1 MAKLSTIII
10 AKAQLKAVQALTYI
24 LPVSHPLVFAGP
36 NSALN
41 LCDNIQQLDMKKVL
55 IVTDEVLLKLGV
67 IQPLQSKL
75 EQANIQVTIFSE
87 VKPDP
92 TFEVVEKAI
101 QLFTSSQ
108 SDSVLAVGGGST
120 IDTSKVLALAAANNK
135 SPKQLIGI
143 LKARKPS
150 FPLFVIPTTA
160 GTGSEVTVAA
170 VLSDNETHVKSLV
183 IDHKVVPLATALDP
197 VIMQGMPPTI
207 TADTGI
213 DALTH
218 ALESWV
224 SEFANQETDF
234 YSRAATKIIL
244 DNLVTAWKDGK
255 NLAAREAMALG
266 SHYAGLAMNKAAIGY
281 VHALAHQLGAKYG
294 IPHGRANA
302 IILPYVL
309 EFNREASEKRL
320 AKLAREIG
328 LTNAKNDSEATD
340 IFIQRIKTLLVEL
353 NINTQVQGIQQHD
366 FPDMIE
372 AAFTEEHGM
381 NSIPKYK
388 DYADAERIKKKKKK
402 GSS

>member
-41 LCDNIQQLDMKKVL
+41 LCDNIQQLGMKKVL

-234 YSRAATKIIL
+234 YSRAATKLIL
-244 DNLVTAWKDGK
+244 NNLVTAWKDGK

-302 IILPYVL
+302 IILPHVL

-328 LTNAKNDSEATD
+328 LTDAKNDSEATD

-353 NINTQVQGIQQHD
+353 NIHTQVQGIQQHD
-366 FPDMIE
+366 LPDMIE
-372 AAFTEEHGM
+372 AAFTEAHGM
-381 NSIPKYK
+381 YAVPKYM
-388 DYADAERIKKKKKK
+388 DYAEAERILMHL
-402 GSS
+402 

>member
-1 MAKLSTIII
+1 MAKLSTIIK

-41 LCDNIQQLDMKKVL
+41 LCNNIQQLGMKKVL

-67 IQPLQSKL
+67 IQPLQSQL
-75 EQANIQVTIFSE
+75 EQAGVQVNIFSE

-92 TFEVVEKAI
+92 TFEVVDKGI
-101 QLFTSSQ
+101 QLFKSSK

-135 SPKQLIGI
+135 SPKQLVGL
-143 LKARKPS
+143 LKARKPA

-170 VLSDNETHVKSLV
+170 VLSDNRTHVKSLV
-183 IDHKVVPLATALDP
+183 IDPKVVPLATALDP
-197 VIMQGMPPTI
+197 IIMQGMPPAI

-234 YSRAATKIIL
+234 YSRAATKLIL
-244 DNLVTAWKDGK
+244 ENLIPTWKDGK

-294 IPHGRANA
+294 VPHGRANA
-302 IILPYVL
+302 IILPHVL
-309 EFNREASEKRL
+309 EFNREASEKRS

-328 LTNAKNDSEATD
+328 LTNSSSDREATD
-340 IFIQRIKTLLVEL
+340 IFIQRIKTLLIEL
-353 NINTQVQGIQQHD
+353 NINTQVQGIQPQD

-372 AAFTEEHGM
+372 AAFTEAHGM
-381 NSIPKYK
+381 YAVPKYM
-388 DYADAERIKKKKKK
+388 DYAEAEAILMRLQ
-402 GSS
+402 SV